1 MQWSNPNRLQTKLS
15 LGSAVTIF
23 LLVIGCT
30 AFAGKRI
37 YVDTDAT
44 GVNNGS
50 SWSNAYTFLQ
60 DALADANST
69 EKPVEIRVAQGI
81 YTPDKGGGNTPG
93 DREATFQL
101 INSVTIKGGY
111 AGVGEPD
118 PNARDISKFET
129 ILSGDLDG
137 NDVDVNNP
145 CDLATEPTSCENS
158 YHVVWSSNCDETAV
172 LDGFTITR
180 GNANGSYPHE
190 RGGGMYNDEG
200 GQPTIIHCNFT
211 RNSAGSGGGM
221 FNGWDSS
228 LKVIGCSFVKNS
240 AVSIEWD
247 AGGGGM
253 YNSYANQT
261 VVNCTFTSNSA
272 IAKGGGIYNR
282 TDSSPKVTDCVLMGN
297 TAAAG
302 GGMYTQHGSPIVTKC
317 DFVGNSALSAAWD
330 AGGGGMLN
338 DYMSAPT
345 ITACNFIANS
355 AVGDGGGI
363 HNYLARSPIVRDCNF
378 TENFT
383 GQHGVC
389 STFRGGG
396 ISNSRSSPIVT
407 NCTFI
412 RNSAK
417 GSCAGGGGMAHYYSN
432 GTVTGC
438 NFTGNLSGYQGGG
451 MHNSHSSPS
460 VTNCIFSGNLAE
472 AEDSF
477 AYGGGMY
484 NGFDSNSIVTNCTF
498 SENLVKGYI
507 VVGRALCNYKSSPM
521 LTNCILWG
529 KNATPEPE
537 IYGIATV
544 SYSDIKGGWP
554 GEGNIDADPLFVD
567 PGYWDPNGTPQ
578 DANDDFWVN
587 GDYHLL
593 GDSPCIDA
601 GDHNGNYD
609 GQTDMYGDPR
619 VMCRVDMGA
628 DEADCFPKDFSTYSD
643 WAAMGKPDCW
653 CYCWPYQCDGD
664 VDGADSHL
672 SSSYRIDAGDLQL
685 IVDNWKKKI
694 DDPTLNP
701 CADIDHKA
709 EGLENYRVFM
719 NDLAVL
725 LVNWM
730 KAVAQLPGDC
740 PRLE

>member
-1 MQWSNPNRLQTKLS
+1 
-15 LGSAVTIF
+15 
-23 LLVIGCT
+23 
-30 AFAGKRI
+30 
-37 YVDTDAT
+37 
-44 GVNNGS
+44 
-50 SWSNAYTFLQ
+50 
-60 DALADANST
+60 
-69 EKPVEIRVAQGI
+69 
-81 YTPDKGGGNTPG
+81 
-93 DREATFQL
+93 
-101 INSVTIKGGY
+101 
-111 AGVGEPD
+111 
-118 PNARDISKFET
+118 
-129 ILSGDLDG
+129 
-137 NDVDVNNP
+137 
-145 CDLATEPTSCENS
+145 
-158 YHVVWSSNCDETAV
+158 
-172 LDGFTITR
+172 
-180 GNANGSYPHE
+180 
-190 RGGGMYNDEG
+190 
-200 GQPTIIHCNFT
+200 
-211 RNSAGSGGGM
+211 
-221 FNGWDSS
+221 
-228 LKVIGCSFVKNS
+228 
-240 AVSIEWD
+240 
-247 AGGGGM
+247 
-253 YNSYANQT
+253 
-261 VVNCTFTSNSA
+261 
-272 IAKGGGIYNR
+272 
-282 TDSSPKVTDCVLMGN
+282 
-297 TAAAG
+297 
-302 GGMYTQHGSPIVTKC
+302 
-317 DFVGNSALSAAWD
+317 
-330 AGGGGMLN
+330 
-338 DYMSAPT
+338 
-345 ITACNFIANS
+345 
-355 AVGDGGGI
+355 
-363 HNYLARSPIVRDCNF
+363 
-378 TENFT
+378 
-383 GQHGVC
+383 
-389 STFRGGG
+389 
-396 ISNSRSSPIVT
+396 
-407 NCTFI
+407 
-412 RNSAK
+412 
-417 GSCAGGGGMAHYYSN
+417 MAHYYSN

-484 NGFDSNSIVTNCTF
+484 NGFDSNSIV
-498 SENLVKGYI
+498 
-507 VVGRALCNYKSSPM
+507 
-521 LTNCILWG
+521 TNCILWG